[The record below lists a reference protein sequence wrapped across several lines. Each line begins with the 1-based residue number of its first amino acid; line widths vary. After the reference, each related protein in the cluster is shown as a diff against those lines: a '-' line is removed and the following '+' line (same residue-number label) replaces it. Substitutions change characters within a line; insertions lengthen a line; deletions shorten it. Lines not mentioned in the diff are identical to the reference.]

1 MNHLDITKLYGKHIE
16 PIHHTKESS
25 VYAFQACD
33 YPEHATKETTGSGT
47 VYNYELYDG
56 ISLFVMDF
64 FVDQI
69 DYSNTN
75 QTYPNDF
82 ICINHCEKGR
92 FEAEFSNG
100 QCVYL
105 GETDISMN
113 LPENS
118 PANHSFPMNR
128 FLGSILI
135 IDTPKAIQSMKELT
149 NYYGTIPIDILAL
162 KERLQRGNEFSVYR
176 NNQQLSALFTH
187 FYEEHPNLFLMK
199 IKVLELLYYITN
211 YNEKQAVT
219 YRYFNKLQVQKVKSI
234 EQLLTTN
241 IEKRYTLTDLSKEYE
256 ISLTSLKECFKEVY
270 GNSISAYVREYRMMY
285 AAKLL
290 RSTDLTVGEISDQI
304 GYENQSKFAEMFK
317 QTIGMPPIE
326 YRNKKFD

>member
-1 MNHLDITKLYGKHIE
+1 MNELDIKQIYGKRIE
-16 PIHHTKESS
+16 PNHSTQEFS
-25 VYAFQACD
+25 VYT
-33 YPEHATKETTGSGT
+33 TKQTTGSGT

-118 PANHSFPMNR
+118 PVNHSFPMNR

-135 IDTPKAIQSMKELT
+135 IDTPKAIHSMKELA
-149 NYYGTIPIDILAL
+149 NHYGTIPIDILSL
-162 KERLQRGNEFSVYR
+162 KERLQKGNEFSVYR

-199 IKVLELLYYITN
+199 IKVLELLYYITT

-234 EQLLTTN
+234 KQLLTTN